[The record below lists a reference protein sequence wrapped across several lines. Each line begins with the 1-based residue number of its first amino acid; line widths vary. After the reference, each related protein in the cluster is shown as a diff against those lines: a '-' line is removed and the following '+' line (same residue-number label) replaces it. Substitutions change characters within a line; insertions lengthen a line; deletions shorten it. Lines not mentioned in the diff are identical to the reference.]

1 MNKKD
6 IILEQKNL
14 SMNHLGNIRCV
25 LLQEHRPLKETECIK
40 ALEWLKDQLI
50 RAVDKEA
57 GALMDMVIRIKKQM
71 AYKEAPLFFDI
82 KTHWYVAIDVCRHL
96 KLSCHRKFL
105 RKWLKPD
112 MLKKAM
118 VLCSDGRPH
127 TALLINTEGVDRL
140 IDAYRP
146 EPLTRR
152 NTGFKNEEYTRGIYS
167 LTEDEQS
174 ADNRVVKVLSKA
186 LEQETAKNEAL
197 AGKLTLLQEEN
208 MRLKRKADLFED
220 IRSVVERSA

>member
-1 MNKKD
+1 MNKKE
-6 IILEQKNL
+6 IILEQKTL
-14 SMNHLGNIRCV
+14 SMNHLGSIRCV

-40 ALEWLKDQLI
+40 ALEWLKGQLI

-57 GALMDMVIRIKKQM
+57 GALMDMIILIKKQM

-82 KTHWYVAIDVCRHL
+82 KTHWYAAIDICKHL
-96 KLSCHRKFL
+96 DIPCHRKFFKKQL
-105 RKWLKPD
+105 RHD

-140 IDAYRP
+140 IDACRP
-146 EPLTRR
+146 GALTRR
-152 NTGFKNEEYTRGIYS
+152 NTGFKNEEYTREIYS
-167 LTEDEQS
+167 LTEDEKGT
-174 ADNRVVKVLSKA
+174 DNRSVKVLSKA

-197 AGKLTLLQEEN
+197 AGTLMFLREEN

-220 IRSVVERSA
+220 IRSVMERSV

>member
-1 MNKKD
+1 MNKKE
-6 IILEQKNL
+6 IILEQKTL
-14 SMNHLGNIRCV
+14 SMNHLGSIRCV

-40 ALEWLKDQLI
+40 ALEWLKGQLI

-57 GALMDMVIRIKKQM
+57 GALMDMIILIKKQM

-82 KTHWYVAIDVCRHL
+82 KTHWYAAIDICKHL
-96 KLSCHRKFL
+96 DIPCHRKFFKKQL
-105 RKWLKPD
+105 RHD

-140 IDAYRP
+140 IDACRP
-146 EPLTRR
+146 GALTRR
-152 NTGFKNEEYTRGIYS
+152 NTGFKNEEYTREIYS
-167 LTEDEQS
+167 LTEDEKGT
-174 ADNRVVKVLSKA
+174 DNRSVKVLSKA

-197 AGKLTLLQEEN
+197 AGTLMFLREEN

-220 IRSVVERSA
+220 IRSVMERSA

>member
-1 MNKKD
+1 MNKKE
-6 IILEQKNL
+6 IILEQKTL
-14 SMNHLGNIRCV
+14 SMNHLGSIRCV

-40 ALEWLKDQLI
+40 ALEWLKGQLI

-71 AYKEAPLFFDI
+71 AHIGTPLSFDI
-82 KTHWYVAIDVCRHL
+82 KTHWYAAIDICKHL
-96 KLSCHRKFL
+96 DIPCHRKFFKKQL
-105 RKWLKPD
+105 RHD

-118 VLCSDGRPH
+118 IQCSDGKRH

-140 IDAYRP
+140 IDACRP

-152 NTGFKNEEYTRGIYS
+152 NTGFKNEKYTRGIHS

-197 AGKLTLLQEEN
+197 AGKLTMLQEEN

-220 IRSVVERSA
+220 IRSVVEGSA